1 MNSELNKAFEKFSR
15 DHMPPTKEDL
25 VKIKSVREKYEN
37 EILAYENVLGI
48 STGLN
53 IKNLEP
59 IDELVIQVLVEK
71 R

>member
-1 MNSELNKAFEKFSR
+1 
-15 DHMPPTKEDL
+15 MPPTKEDL